1 MELSIV
7 IPAFNEAERIS
18 DSLTRIFKYL
28 DSAGIS
34 AEVLVVDDGSRD
46 ETAERVA
53 EFKEGDR
60 LRFIRLDA
68 NQGKGAA
75 VRAGVMEASGD
86 YILMSDADLSTP
98 IQELEKLLPHV
109 KGEYDIAVGSR
120 QIEGAELVK
129 RQGIFRQAAGL
140 VFGALTRL
148 IVNTGVIDTQC
159 GFKCFR
165 ADAAKTIFAKTIIKG
180 YCFDIEVL
188 AKARLWKMKVIEVP
202 VRWED
207 KPGSKVNMLKDL
219 PEVIREV
226 WTIRR
231 NLSSGEYT

>member
-1 MELSIV
+1 MDLSMV

-18 DSLTRIFKYL
+18 DSLTRIFRYL

-34 AEVLVVDDGSRD
+34 AEVLVVDDGSTD
-46 ETAERVA
+46 GTAERVA

-60 LRFIRLDA
+60 LRFIRLEE

-75 VRAGVMEASGD
+75 VRAGVLEASGD

-129 RQGIFRQAAGL
+129 RQGLFRQAAGL

-148 IVNTGVIDTQC
+148 VVNTGVIDTQC

-165 ADAAKTIFAKTIIKG
+165 AQAAKRIFKSNRIRG

-188 AKARLWKMKVIEVP
+188 AKARLWGMRVIEVP

-207 KPGSKVNMLKDL
+207 KAGSKVNMIKDL
-219 PEVIREV
+219 PGVIKEILA
-226 WTIRR
+226 IRR
-231 NLSSGEYT
+231 NISRGEYN